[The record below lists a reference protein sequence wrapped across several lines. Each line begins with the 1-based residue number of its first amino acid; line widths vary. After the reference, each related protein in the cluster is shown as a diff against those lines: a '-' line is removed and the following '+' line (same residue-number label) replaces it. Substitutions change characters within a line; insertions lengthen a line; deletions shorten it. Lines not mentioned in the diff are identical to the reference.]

1 MNDPGDGSPRGW
13 RRIGARLTPAA
24 MVVTTVVLIVLFWK
38 WILLGVLVWTAGRH
52 LLHRALG
59 DTRPRPRSSWSSLLR
74 SGAIAYA
81 AWNSRSLPIVAK
93 SYARSHD
100 ERKERRLYDEYGEAP
115 F

>member
-1 MNDPGDGSPRGW
+1 MSAWSDDHPLPVRPRHLISAVAVTGLTIVVALEW
-13 RRIGARLTPAA
+13 R
-24 MVVTTVVLIVLFWK
+24 
-38 WILLGVLVWTAGRH
+38 WILVGLLLWTVGRH
-52 LLHRALG
+52 AFRRAFGLK
-59 DTRPRPRSSWSSLLR
+59 PRPRSSWSSLLR

-100 ERKERRLYDEYGEAP
+100 ERKERRLYDEYGEVP